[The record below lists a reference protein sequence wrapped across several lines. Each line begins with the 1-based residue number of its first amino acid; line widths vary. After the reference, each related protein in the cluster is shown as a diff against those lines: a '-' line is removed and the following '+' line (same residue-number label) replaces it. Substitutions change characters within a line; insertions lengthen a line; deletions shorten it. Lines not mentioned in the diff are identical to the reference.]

1 MPNDTSRAI
10 AGIYEIQHYLA
21 FPDIEGGFGDNLRV
35 TEDTSFDTS
44 NDDSTYEPE
53 YLDRKV
59 QPKYT
64 MGRKTNIEF
73 ELDAVLPG
81 PIQAKLYEV
90 EDELNVPVVYT
101 RTVGVD
107 FETGQALD
115 PTALAAKQAGG
126 TLTMSPLS
134 GEPGNPIKLKGSL
147 TLTEEYTKGT
157 FDSTTATFTPDGEG
171 TAEEE
176 HEEEQ
181 GGEEPQ
187 EPGQG

>member
-1 MPNDTSRAI
+1 MPNETARAI

-21 FPDIEGGFGDNLRV
+21 FPDAEGVFGSNLRV

-64 MGRKTNIEF
+64 MSRKTNIEF

-90 EDELNVPVVYT
+90 EDELNVPVIYT

-115 PTALAAKQAGG
+115 STAQAAKQARG

-134 GEPGNPIKLKGSL
+134 GDASGPVKLKGSL

-157 FDSTTATFTPDGEG
+157 FDATTATFTPNGG
-171 TAEEE
+171 GSYAEEHDE
-176 HEEEQ
+176 DP
-181 GGEEPQ
+181 EEPS
-187 EPGQG
+187 QG